1 MAFAVVSAKLTGSP
15 GTSGWV
21 QVHEYAP
28 ADPEKL
34 SSRGHL
40 FAVVATG
47 RHEEGVD
54 AVSAGRELLSRLHEE
69 YFGSG
74 EGSAF
79 AILEAAVKKV
89 SEEFRSTWGEV
100 EIAAVSL
107 VGGVVYSVV
116 GGGAQVAIFRNGI
129 LAKILESTR
138 EEVISAS
145 GYPKEGDVLI
155 LGTKF
160 FFEVFSS
167 GVIKA
172 AIEGKEPGSAVES
185 LAPTV
190 YSRDDTGSL
199 GAAILSFKEEE
210 GAAQGEVASPPSK
223 PSKVPVANGRDK
235 IPSAIGK
242 VAAFVKGYVAR
253 VFPERKI
260 YVKGMEE
267 DGEEVPQKRKLLS
280 SVGIIL
286 LFLLIVSIGF
296 GIRAKAVK
304 EGRARYE
311 SRLTQAQHEFDE
323 ALSLI
328 SLNPDRARELFVNS
342 RALAETLKAE
352 GVKDK
357 GLEALIAKLNE
368 NQGTI
373 LGEYKAEPQLF
384 VDLSILSDNL
394 KGDGLAA
401 SSEMVFVLDKGGRK
415 VVGISFGTKK
425 SEIVAGPDQISDA
438 RDLAVYEDRAFVL
451 EADGVYEVGDT
462 KTKVVDNEWKA
473 EVLIYAYA
481 ANLYVLDKEAGVIW
495 RYPGSGST
503 FGAGTNWLAPGVSPD
518 LSLVKVMTIDGAIW
532 LLSGSGRIS
541 KFSQGNPISF
551 SPTGVFPELISPD
564 SIYTN
569 EELKYVYIL
578 ESSRKRIVVLE
589 KDGKYKAQ
597 YIADKLGEA
606 TDLAVSEADGKI
618 IILAGDKLYSIE
630 TKHF

>member
-160 FFEVFSS
+160 FFEVFPS

-190 YSRDDTGSL
+190 HSRDDTGSL

-210 GAAQGEVASPPSK
+210 GAAQGEVTPP
-223 PSKVPVANGRDK
+223 PAPGE
-235 IPSAIGK
+235 K
-242 VAAFVKGYVAR
+242 VARISSSFGKAVSFVQGYIAR
-253 VFPERKI
+253 IFPERKI
-260 YVKGMEE
+260 YVKGMEKE
-267 DGEEVPQKRKLLS
+267 EEEVPQKRKLLS

-286 LFLLIVSIGF
+286 LVLLVVSIGF

-304 EGRARYE
+304 EGKARYE

-323 ALSLI
+323 ALTLT
-328 SLNPDRARELFVNS
+328 SLNPDRARELFANS
-342 RALAETLKAE
+342 RALVDTLKAE

-357 GLEALIAKLNE
+357 ELEELIAKLDE
-368 NQGTI
+368 NQGTV

-401 SSEMVFVLDKGGRK
+401 SSEMVFVLDKGGKK
-415 VVGISFGTKK
+415 VVGIAFGTKK

-451 EADGVYEVGDT
+451 EADGIYEVGKT
-462 KTKVVDNEWKA
+462 KTKVVDNEWKG

-518 LSLVKVMTIDGAIW
+518 LSLVKAMSIDGAIW

-541 KFSQGNPISF
+541 KFSQGNSINF
-551 SPTGVFPELISPD
+551 TITGVFPQLANPN

-569 EELKYVYIL
+569 EELDFVYIL
-578 ESSRKRIVVLE
+578 ERDKKRVVVLE

-618 IILAGDKLYSIE
+618 IILAGDKLFSIE
-630 TKHF
+630 TKHL

>member
-1 MAFAVVSAKLTGSP
+1 MAFSVSSAKLTGSP

-21 QVHEYAP
+21 QVHEFAP
-28 ADPEKL
+28 TEPEKL
-34 SSRGHL
+34 ASRGRL

-54 AVSAGRELLSRLHEE
+54 AVAAGRELLSRLHEE

-74 EGSAF
+74 GGSAF

-89 SEEFRSTWGEV
+89 SQEFRSTWGEV

-107 VGGVVYSVV
+107 VEGVVYSVV

-172 AIEGKEPGSAVES
+172 AIEGKEPASAVES

-190 YSRDDTGSL
+190 HSRDDTGSL
-199 GAAILSFKEEE
+199 GAAILSFKEAE
-210 GAAQGEVASPPSK
+210 GVIAEVAPP
-223 PSKVPVANGRDK
+223 PAPGE
-235 IPSAIGK
+235 K
-242 VAAFVKGYVAR
+242 VARISSSFAKAASFVQGYMAR
-253 VFPERKI
+253 FFPERKI
-260 YVKGMEE
+260 YVKGMGEE
-267 DGEEVPQKRKLLS
+267 EEEVPQKRKLLS

-286 LFLLIVSIGF
+286 LVLLVVSIGF

-311 SRLTQAQHEFDE
+311 SRLTQARHEFDE
-323 ALSLI
+323 ALTLV

-342 RALAETLKAE
+342 RALVETLKAE
-352 GVKDK
+352 GVKDR
-357 GLEALIAKLNE
+357 GLEELIVKLDE
-368 NQGTI
+368 NQGAV
-373 LGEYKAEPQLF
+373 LGEYQAEPQLF

-394 KGDGLAA
+394 RGDGLAA

-415 VVGISFGTKK
+415 VVGIRFGTKK
-425 SEIVAGPDQISDA
+425 SEIVAGPDQISA
-438 RDLAVYEDRAFVL
+438 AKDLAVYEDRAFVL
-451 EADGVYEVGDT
+451 EADGIYEVGKT
-462 KTKVVDNEWKA
+462 KTKVVDNKWQA

-481 ANLYVLDKEAGVIW
+481 ANLYVVDKEAGVIW

-518 LSLVKVMTIDGAIW
+518 LSLVKATTIDGAIW
-532 LLSGSGRIS
+532 FLSASGRIS
-541 KFSQGNPISF
+541 KFSQGNSINL
-551 SPTGVFPELISPD
+551 TIAGVFPQLANPD

-569 EELKYVYIL
+569 EELDFVYIL
-578 ESSRKRIVVLE
+578 ERDKKRVVVLE

-618 IILAGDKLYSIE
+618 IILTGDKLFSIE
-630 TKHF
+630 TKHL

>member
-1 MAFAVVSAKLTGSP
+1 MAFSVSSAKLTGSP

-21 QVHEYAP
+21 QVHEFAP
-28 ADPEKL
+28 SDLEKL

-145 GYPKEGDVLI
+145 GYPKEGDILI

-160 FFEVFSS
+160 FFEVFPS

-185 LAPTV
+185 LAPIV
-190 YSRDDTGSL
+190 HSRDDTGNL

-210 GAAQGEVASPPSK
+210 GAAQGEVTPP
-223 PSKVPVANGRDK
+223 PALGEKVIR
-235 IPSAIGK
+235 ISSSFGK
-242 VAAFVKGYVAR
+242 AVVFVKEYIAR
-253 VFPERKI
+253 LFPERKI
-260 YVKGMEE
+260 YVKGMEKE
-267 DGEEVPQKRKLLS
+267 EEEVPQKRKLLS

-286 LFLLIVSIGF
+286 LVLLVVSIGF
-296 GIRAKAVK
+296 GIRAKAIK

-323 ALSLI
+323 ALTLV
-328 SLNPDRARELFVNS
+328 SLNPDRARELFANS
-342 RALAETLKAE
+342 RALVDTLKAE

-357 GLEALIAKLNE
+357 GLEELIAKLDE

-373 LGEYKAEPQLF
+373 LGEYQAEPQLF

-451 EADGVYEVGDT
+451 EADGIYEVGDT
-462 KTKVVDNEWKA
+462 KTRVVDNEWKA

-518 LSLVKVMTIDGAIW
+518 LSLVKAMTIDGAIW

-541 KFSQGNPISF
+541 KFSQGNLISF
-551 SPTGVFPELISPD
+551 SPIGVFPELISPD

-578 ESSRKRIVVLE
+578 ERSRKRIVVLE

-597 YIADKLGEA
+597 YIVDKLGEA

-618 IILAGDKLYSIE
+618 IILTGDKLFSIE
-630 TKHF
+630 TKHL

>member
-1 MAFAVVSAKLTGSP
+1 MAFSVSSAKLTGSP

-21 QVHEYAP
+21 QVHEFAP
-28 ADPEKL
+28 SEPEKL
-34 SSRGHL
+34 SLRGHL

-79 AILEAAVKKV
+79 AILAAAVKKV

-129 LAKILESTR
+129 LAKILESSR

-190 YSRDDTGSL
+190 HARDDTGNL
-199 GAAILSFKEEE
+199 GAAILSFKEE
-210 GAAQGEVASPPSK
+210 GVAQGEVTSPPKISSALGK
-223 PSKVPVANGRDK
+223 AVA
-235 IPSAIGK
+235 S
-242 VAAFVKGYVAR
+242 VKGYLAKVL
-253 VFPERKI
+253 PERKI
-260 YVKGMEE
+260 YVKGVEKDE
-267 DGEEVPQKRKLLS
+267 EEVPQKRKLLS
-280 SVGIIL
+280 SVGIVL
-286 LFLLIVSIGF
+286 LVLLLVSIGF
-296 GIRAKAVK
+296 GIRAKAIK

-323 ALSLI
+323 ALTLT
-328 SLNPDRARELFVNS
+328 SLNPDRARELFVSS
-342 RALAETLKAE
+342 RALSNALKAE

-357 GLEALIAKLNE
+357 QLEELIVKLDE
-368 NQGTI
+368 NQGAV
-373 LGEYKAEPQLF
+373 LGEYRVEPQLF

-415 VVGISFGTKK
+415 VVGITFGTKK
-425 SEIVAGPDQISDA
+425 SEIVAGPDQISA
-438 RDLAVYEDRAFVL
+438 AKDLAVYEDRAFVL
-451 EADGVYEVGDT
+451 ETDGIYEVGET
-462 KTKVVDNEWKA
+462 KTKVVGNEWQG

-481 ANLYVLDKEAGVIW
+481 ANLYAVDKEAGVIR

-503 FGAGTNWLAPGVSPD
+503 FGTGTNWLAPGVSPD
-518 LSLVKVMTIDGAIW
+518 LSLVKVATIDGAIW

-541 KFSQGNPISF
+541 KFSQGNLISF
-551 SPTGVFPELISPD
+551 SPAGVFPELTSPD

-569 EELKYVYIL
+569 EELKYVYLL
-578 ESSRKRIVVLE
+578 ERSEKRIVVLE

-597 YIADKLGEA
+597 YLADKIGEA

-618 IILAGDKLYSIE
+618 IILTGEKLFSIE
-630 TKHF
+630 AKHL

>member
-1 MAFAVVSAKLTGSP
+1 MAFSVSSAKLTGSP

-21 QVHEYAP
+21 QVHEFAP
-28 ADPEKL
+28 SEPEKL
-34 SSRGHL
+34 SLRGHL

-74 EGSAF
+74 GGSAF

-89 SEEFRSTWGEV
+89 SQEFRSTWGEV

-107 VGGVVYSVV
+107 VEGVVYSVV

-155 LGTKF
+155 LGTKLF
-160 FFEVFSS
+160 FDVFSS

-190 YSRDDTGSL
+190 HSREDTGSL
-199 GAAILSFKEEE
+199 GAAILSFKE
-210 GAAQGEVASPPSK
+210 GGMAQGEVASPPRE
-223 PSKVPVANGRDK
+223 PGEPPRIGRADK
-235 IPSAIGK
+235 ISSSLGK
-242 VAAFVKGYVAR
+242 GAAFLKGYLTR
-253 VFPERKI
+253 FFPERKI
-260 YVKGMEE
+260 YVKEMEKVE
-267 DGEEVPQKRKLLS
+267 EEVPQKRKLLS

-286 LFLLIVSIGF
+286 LVLLVVSIGF
-296 GIRAKAVK
+296 GIRAKAIK

-323 ALSLI
+323 ALSLT
-328 SLNPDRARELFVNS
+328 SLNPDRARELFANS
-342 RALAETLKAE
+342 RALADALKTE

-357 GLEALIAKLNE
+357 QLEELIAKLDE
-368 NQGTI
+368 NQGSV
-373 LGEYKAEPQLF
+373 LGEYQVEPLLF

-401 SSEMVFVLDKGGRK
+401 SSEMVFVLDKRGRK
-415 VVGISFGTKK
+415 VVGIAFGTKK

-451 EADGVYEVGDT
+451 EADGIYEVGET
-462 KTKVVDNEWKA
+462 KTKAVDSGWKG

-481 ANLYVLDKEAGVIW
+481 ANLYVVDKEAGVIW

-503 FGAGTNWLAPGVSPD
+503 FGAGTNWLALGVSPD
-518 LSLVKVMTIDGAIW
+518 LSLVKAMTIDGTVW

-541 KFSQGNPISF
+541 KFSQGNSISLAI
-551 SPTGVFPELISPD
+551 TGVFPQLANPD

-569 EELKYVYIL
+569 EELDFVYLL
-578 ESSRKRIVVLE
+578 ERDKKRVVVLE

-597 YIADKLGEA
+597 YLSDKLGEA
-606 TDLAVSEADGKI
+606 TDLAVSEKDGKI
-618 IILAGDKLYSIE
+618 IILAGDKLFSIE
-630 TKHF
+630 TKHL